1 MNSSKAKKKTGDH
14 PQWYS
19 CRCFVCGREDA
30 VLRTTQDGFCSVM
43 LCDGHYADYAL
54 RYFTA
59 SLGCDTIV
67 VMFAGIDVPFDT
79 ETFLDKEAFVNLF
92 IRRVVHRR

>member
-1 MNSSKAKKKTGDH
+1 MSSLKAKKTTGDL

-30 VLRTTQDGFCSVM
+30 FLRTTQDGHCSVT

-54 RYFTA
+54 RYFLA
-59 SLGCDTIV
+59 SSGSDTIV
-67 VMFAGIDVPFDT
+67 VMFAGIDT

-92 IRRVVHRR
+92 INQVVSRGN